1 PFTYLASY
9 FPFPPS
15 LFLFCLSQ
23 KNNKQKKWTMQELPD
38 CLYEGNQPTL
48 ITPSSPTPN
57 HSLYL
62 SNLDDHHFLRFS
74 IKYLYLFQKS
84 PSSQTL
90 KDSLSRVLVDYYPL
104 AGRIKVSDV
113 SAKLEVDCNGEGA
126 VFAEAFMDI
135 TCQEFLEHSPKPNK
149 SWRKLLF
156 KVQAPSFLEIPP
168 LVIQVTHLRCGGMI
182 LCTAINHCLCDG
194 IGTSQFLHAWAHANN
209 TNASLLVQPFHSRH
223 MLDPRDPP
231 RVTHSHPG
239 FTRTTVEKTSTNFNI
254 CKYLQSQPL
263 APTTLTFTP
272 SLILRLKKTCAPSLK
287 CTTFET
293 LAAHTWCSWA
303 RSLDL
308 PLTMQVKLLFS
319 VNMRKKLSPELPQG
333 YYGNGFVLACAE
345 SKVQDLVSGNIYHAV
360 KLVQDAKARITDGYV
375 RSTIDLL
382 EDKTVKTDV
391 SCSLVISQWAK
402 LGLEELEFGGGRP
415 MYTGSLTSDIYC
427 LFLPVAG
434 NLDAIKV
441 QVSLPEDVVKRLEYY
456 MVKFLDGK
464 DKEED
469 HSLA

>member
-1 PFTYLASY
+1 
-9 FPFPPS
+9 
-15 LFLFCLSQ
+15 
-23 KNNKQKKWTMQELPD
+23 MQELPD

-84 PSSQTL
+84 ISPLTL
-90 KDSLSRVLVDYYPL
+90 KDSLSRVLVDYYPFV
-104 AGRIKVSDV
+104 GRIRVSDEG
-113 SAKLEVDCNGEGA
+113 SKLEVDCNGEGA

-135 TCQEFLEHSPKPNK
+135 TCQDFVQLSPKPNK

-156 KVQAPSFLEIPP
+156 KVQAQSFLDIPP
-168 LVIQVTHLRCGGMI
+168 LVIQVTYLRCGGMI

-194 IGTSQFLHAWAHANN
+194 IGTSQFLHAWAHETTSQAHLP
-209 TNASLLVQPFHSRH
+209 TRPFHSRH
-223 MLDPRDPP
+223 VLDPRNPP

-239 FTRTTVEKTSTNFNI
+239 FTRTTTVDKSSTFDI
-254 CKYLQSQPL
+254 CKHLQSQPL
-263 APTTLTFTP
+263 APATLTFTQ
-272 SLILRLKKTCAPSLK
+272 SHLLRLKKTCAPSLK
-287 CTTFET
+287 CTTFEA
-293 LAAHTWCSWA
+293 LAAHTWRSWA
-303 RSLDL
+303 QSLEL
-308 PLTMQVKLLFS
+308 PLTMLVKLLFS
-319 VNMRKKLSPELPQG
+319 VNMRERLTPELPQG

-345 SKVQDLVSGNIYHAV
+345 SKVQDLVNGNIYHAV
-360 KLVQDAKARITDGYV
+360 KSIQEAKSRITDEYV

-402 LGLEELEFGGGRP
+402 LGLEELDLGGGKP
-415 MYTGSLTSDIYC
+415 MYMGPLTSDIYC
-427 LFLPVAG
+427 LFLPVARDS
-434 NLDAIKV
+434 DAIRV
-441 QVSLPEDVVKRLEYY
+441 QISLPEDVVKRLEYC

-464 DKEED
+464 DNED
-469 HSLA
+469 ENSRAK

>member
-1 PFTYLASY
+1 
-9 FPFPPS
+9 
-15 LFLFCLSQ
+15 
-23 KNNKQKKWTMQELPD
+23 MQELPD
-38 CLYEGNQPTL
+38 CVYEGKQPTL

-57 HSLYL
+57 HSLHL

-74 IKYLYLFQKS
+74 IKYLYLFQE
-84 PSSQTL
+84 PLSSLTL
-90 KDSLSRVLVDYYPL
+90 KDSLSRVLVDYYPF
-104 AGRIKVSDV
+104 AGRIKASDDRT
-113 SAKLEVDCNGEGA
+113 KLEVDCNGEGA

-135 TCQEFLEHSPKPNK
+135 TCQAFLELSPKPNK

-156 KVQAPSFLEIPP
+156 KVQAPSFLDIPP

-194 IGTSQFLHAWAHANN
+194 IGTSQFLHAWAHAN
-209 TNASLLVQPFHSRH
+209 TSARLPIQPFHSRH
-223 MLDPRDPP
+223 VLDPRSPP

-239 FTRTTVEKTSTNFNI
+239 FTRTTTTTSDI
-254 CKYLQSQPL
+254 CKYLQSKPL
-263 APTTLTFTP
+263 VPATLTFTP
-272 SLILRLKKTCAPSLK
+272 SLILRLKKTCTPSLK
-287 CTTFET
+287 CTTFEA

-308 PLTMQVKLLFS
+308 PLTMLVKLLFS
-319 VNMRKKLSPELPQG
+319 VNMRKTLIPELPQG

-345 SKVQDLVSGNIYHAV
+345 SKVQDLVNGNIYHAV
-360 KLVQDAKARITDGYV
+360 KLIQEAKARITDGYV

-402 LGLEELEFGGGRP
+402 LGLEELDFGGGKP
-415 MYTGSLTSDIYC
+415 MYMGPLTSDIYC

-434 NLDAIKV
+434 NCDAIRV
-441 QVSLPEDVVKRLEYY
+441 QVSLPEDIVKRLEYY
-456 MVKFLDGK
+456 MVKCLDGK
-464 DKEED
+464 DNEED
-469 HSLA
+469 NSVA

>member
-1 PFTYLASY
+1 
-9 FPFPPS
+9 
-15 LFLFCLSQ
+15 
-23 KNNKQKKWTMQELPD
+23 MQELPD
-38 CLYEGNQPTL
+38 CLYEGKQPTL
-48 ITPSSPTPN
+48 ITPKSPTPN
-57 HSLYL
+57 HFLYL

-84 PSSQTL
+84 ISSSTL

-104 AGRIKVSDV
+104 AGRIKPFNDRT
-113 SAKLEVDCNGEGA
+113 KLEVDCNGEGA

-135 TCQEFLEHSPKPNK
+135 TSQEFLQLSPRPNK

-156 KVQAPSFLEIPP
+156 KVQASSFLDVPP

-194 IGTSQFLHAWAHANN
+194 IGTSQFLHAWAHAN
-209 TNASLLVQPFHSRH
+209 TTQTHLPIRPFHSRH
-223 MLDPRDPP
+223 VLDPRNPP

-239 FTRTTVEKTSTNFNI
+239 FTRTTTTTADKNSSTFDI
-254 CKYLQSQPL
+254 CKRLQSSQPL
-263 APTTLTFTP
+263 APATLTFTP

-287 CTTFET
+287 CTAFEA

-308 PLTMQVKLLFS
+308 PLTMLVKLLFS
-319 VNMRKKLSPELPQG
+319 VNMRKRLIPQLPQG

-345 SKVQDLVSGNIYHAV
+345 SKVQDLVNGNIYHAV
-360 KLVQDAKARITDGYV
+360 KLIQEAKARITDGYV
-375 RSTIDLL
+375 RSTIDFL

-402 LGLEELEFGGGRP
+402 LGLEEVDFGGGKP
-415 MYTGSLTSDIYC
+415 MYMGPLTSDIYC
-427 LFLPVAG
+427 LFLPVVG
-434 NLDAIKV
+434 NFDSIRV
-441 QVSLPEDVVKRLEYY
+441 QVSLPEDVVKRLECD
-456 MVKFLDGK
+456 MVKFVDEK
-464 DKEED
+464 DYEED
-469 HSLA
+469 NSLA